1 MTIFLQILQPKVG
14 NSTTKLVQQFC
25 NTITVNMK
33 DWTSRLSKWWWWF
46 EIFFG
51 LHEWP
56 LLKKKK
62 VGYFKRLGPFK
73 RCYNLQLVN
82 IFCDHFMQSF
92 VASCSCTLRLNQCI
106 KKISQ
111 WRRQF
116 ISRES
121 LYRVSHIETYFMN
134 WIWEIE
140 ICKLEF
146 VWRCFWN
153 PEVWIF

>member
-1 MTIFLQILQPKVG
+1 MAICFDFRWTNVVQLSNQNPYLYQFGCHHPLITQLNLNVECTQVPKVKFFLQILQPKLG

-82 IFCDHFMQSF
+82 IFCDHFLCRALLLH
-92 VASCSCTLRLNQCI
+92 VRA
-106 KKISQ
+106 
-111 WRRQF
+111 
-116 ISRES
+116 
-121 LYRVSHIETYFMN
+121 H
-134 WIWEIE
+134 
-140 ICKLEF
+140 
-146 VWRCFWN
+146 
-153 PEVWIF
+153 

>member
-1 MTIFLQILQPKVG
+1 
-14 NSTTKLVQQFC
+14 
-25 NTITVNMK
+25 MK

-92 VASCSCTLRLNQCI
+92 VTSCSCTLRLNQCI
-106 KKISQ
+106 KKKYLNDVGN
-111 WRRQF
+111 
-116 ISRES
+116 
-121 LYRVSHIETYFMN
+121 LYLANRYSTFRFGFFVSKLLMAVARCVEQNVRPSKSKYSDET
-134 WIWEIE
+134 
-140 ICKLEF
+140 
-146 VWRCFWN
+146 WN
-153 PEVWIF
+153 KVNGIVAYLKKKERI

>member
-1 MTIFLQILQPKVG
+1 MLHFFQHNLVQKILYLNIKSNVPKYIPKVKFWQSFCKFC
-14 NSTTKLVQQFC
+14 NPKLGTPQQFC

-121 LYRVSHIETYFMN
+121 
-134 WIWEIE
+134 
-140 ICKLEF
+140 
-146 VWRCFWN
+146 
-153 PEVWIF
+153 